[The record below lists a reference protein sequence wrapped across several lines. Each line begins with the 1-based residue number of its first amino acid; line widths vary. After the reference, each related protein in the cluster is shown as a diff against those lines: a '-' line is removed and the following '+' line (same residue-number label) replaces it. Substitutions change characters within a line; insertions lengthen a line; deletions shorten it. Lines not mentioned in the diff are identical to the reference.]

1 MMRSAENDMNP
12 EHAHPK
18 QIAVTI
24 DTHRKEIPAGKY
36 TGASLK
42 VALDVT
48 ADYDL
53 DQVLSGEFIEITDSA
68 TVVLEEGG
76 EHFVSHV
83 RRGGSS

>member
-1 MMRSAENDMNP
+1 MNH
-12 EHAHPK
+12 EHPGPK

-24 DTHRKEIPAGKY
+24 DTHRKEIAAGKY
-36 TGASLK
+36 TGATLK
-42 VALDVT
+42 EALGVP

-53 DQVLSGEFIEITDSA
+53 DQVLNGEFIEITDSA
-68 TVVLEEGG
+68 TIVLEKGG

>member
-1 MMRSAENDMNP
+1 MNH
-12 EHAHPK
+12 EHPPK

-24 DTHRKEIPAGKY
+24 DTRRKEIAAGEY
-36 TGASLK
+36 TGATLK
-42 VALDVT
+42 DALGVP

-53 DQVLSGEFIEITDSA
+53 DQVLNGEFVEITDGA
-68 TVVLEEGG
+68 KIVLEKGG